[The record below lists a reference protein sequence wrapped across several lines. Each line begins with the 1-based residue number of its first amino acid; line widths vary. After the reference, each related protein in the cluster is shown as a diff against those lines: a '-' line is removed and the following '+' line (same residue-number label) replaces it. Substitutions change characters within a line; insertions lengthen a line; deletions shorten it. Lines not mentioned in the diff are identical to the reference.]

1 MGAAGASPL
10 ERAERLLSDGSC
22 SVLSLDVFDT
32 ILWRRVPR
40 PTDLFGMLGARLR
53 GSGRCPEWVT
63 DATFRRMRIEAE
75 QRARHASGS
84 ACGEVS
90 LFDIWREMPQALF
103 AGTPLEE
110 LVGAEVELEREVTV
124 VDLDVARLVQVA
136 DKNHIPIVLV
146 SDTYFTADQ
155 LAHLLDRPEL
165 GPLRDA
171 RVFRSHQ
178 HGLDKGSGLWKIVL
192 HELGMSPEQVVHVG
206 DNEVADHEVPG
217 ELGVRTVHYRR
228 IDEEYAEVL
237 DREGASTDSFG
248 PFSPLVHAEDGD
260 FGLTSLRAK
269 TLQTAPGDVGASVR
283 TAWRYG
289 AAVLGP
295 VLTGFAEWVASR
307 AHASGTPVVWCPM
320 REGELL
326 SELVNNAARVRGWN
340 VTAKP
345 IWLSRHITSIAAL
358 DCFDH
363 DSVRDFIR
371 RSYRLTVGQL
381 LASLKLRPG
390 DVPSLADQLGTLLN
404 QPDVVDRVTVALTES
419 PHLTNRLASTVTAA
433 RERLLLSLRRAGAL
447 DAPELPLVD
456 LGWGGTI
463 QFQLDQVL
471 RRSGTGVRP
480 SGFYLATNE
489 RATRLYLAGL
499 RSEAYLGQMGHPQ
512 DVVHALSRSPEVVE
526 QCVSARC
533 GSLLDFAEDG
543 SPELGAPGGSPAQDL
558 EWRAVQYGIAAFQEF
573 WNRYVAENDGAWPE
587 LTSDAAARWLAGIVC
602 SAVQAPTAAEAAVFG
617 NWQHEDNFGSSVV
630 TRILPDDLVPA
641 VPYLSPPDLD
651 DLDMRDAF
659 WPELLAASD
668 PQLSAAVRA
677 VRSGAVDPAVFEQ
690 SGPPAETRLR
700 FRTPDDEW
708 WDGPRKRVRINHNGL
723 SFARLNFESEGATD
737 ISLAIPGRPAI
748 VRVDWIEVTAF
759 VSGDPNPRVLR
770 WERGEDFAG
779 LVFADCTWLG
789 GNLVE
794 FHAPHAA
801 VWLPLATRAGG
812 PIASAQ
818 VTIAFAVLPQSMSG
832 FAPRLAPASGLAR
845 VTGRAREEYRARGL
859 RGVAAG
865 AARIALR
872 QLGGR

>member
-1 MGAAGASPL
+1 
-10 ERAERLLSDGSC
+10 
-22 SVLSLDVFDT
+22 
-32 ILWRRVPR
+32 
-40 PTDLFGMLGARLR
+40 
-53 GSGRCPEWVT
+53 
-63 DATFRRMRIEAE
+63 
-75 QRARHASGS
+75 
-84 ACGEVS
+84 
-90 LFDIWREMPQALF
+90 MPQALCT
-103 AGTPLEE
+103 GTSLEK

-124 VDLDVARLVQVA
+124 VDLDIARLVQVA
-136 DKNHIPIVLV
+136 DKNDIPIVLV

-155 LAHLLDRPEL
+155 LEHLLDRREL
-165 GPLRDA
+165 EPLRDA

-192 HELGMSPEQVVHVG
+192 HELGRSPEQVVHVG
-206 DNEVADHEVPG
+206 DNEVADHDVPG

-228 IDEEYAEVL
+228 IDAEFARVL
-237 DREGASTDSFG
+237 DREGESVDSFG
-248 PFSPLVHAEDGD
+248 PFSPHVHAEHGD

-269 TLQTAPGDVGASVR
+269 TLQSVPGDVSTSVR

-289 AAVLGP
+289 ASVLGP

-307 AHASGTPVVWCPM
+307 AHQSGTPVVWCPM

-326 SELVNNAARVRGWN
+326 SELVTNAARTRGWN

-345 IWLSRHITSIAAL
+345 IWLSRHVTSIAAL

-371 RSYRLTVGQL
+371 RSYRLTVEQL
-381 LASLKLRPG
+381 LTSLKLRPG
-390 DVPSLADQLGTLLN
+390 DVPSLADKLGILLN
-404 QPDVVDRVTVALTES
+404 QPDVVDRVTIALTES
-419 PHLTNRLASTVTAA
+419 PHLTNRLAATVTAA
-433 RERLLLSLRRAGAL
+433 RERLLHSLRRAGAL

-471 RRSGTGVRP
+471 RRSRTGVRP
-480 SGFYLATNE
+480 IGFYLATNE

-499 RSEAYLGQMGHPQ
+499 RTESYLGQMGHPH

-533 GSLLDFAEDG
+533 GSLLGFTDDG
-543 SPELGAPGGSPAQDL
+543 SPELGAPGSSPAQDL
-558 EWRAVQYGIAAFQEF
+558 EWQGAQHGIATFQEF
-573 WNRYVAENDGAWPE
+573 WNRYVAHSDGAWPE
-587 LTSDAAARWLAGIVC
+587 LTTDAAALWLAKIMR
-602 SAVQAPTAAEAAVFG
+602 SAVQAPTEAEAAVFG
-617 NWQHEDNFGSSVV
+617 NWQHEDNFGSSII

-651 DLDMRDAF
+651 DLDMRDAY

-668 PQLSAAVRA
+668 PNLSAAVRA
-677 VRSGAVDPAVFEQ
+677 MRSGAVDPAMFEQ
-690 SGPPAETRLR
+690 SGQPSETRLR
-700 FRTPDDEW
+700 FRTPDDHW
-708 WDGPRKRVRINHNGL
+708 WDGPRRRVRINHNGL

-748 VRVDWIEVTAF
+748 VRVDWIEITAF

-779 LVFADCTWLG
+779 LVFAECTWLG

-801 VWLPLATRAGG
+801 IWLPLANRAGG

-832 FAPRLAPASGLAR
+832 LAHRLTPASGLAR
-845 VTGRAREEYRARGL
+845 VTGRAREEYRTRGI